1 LRPKDA
7 DAFVHSLEDA
17 PASLR
22 LITAAVSSFY
32 TFLERDTEGRLR
44 NPVRGTRARP
54 RSSRVRSLKV
64 PSPEAV
70 AALLERLDGN
80 SELRGAVAV
89 MAFRGLRVCALPA
102 LTVKGSRFRTISK
115 GKELLGEL
123 PETALGILKAEGLP
137 LLAPF
142 AGLSAQ
148 RLAECF
154 RYWAKKFYRE
164 DLLEAAYSVH
174 DLRHYFAVTEY
185 RKDRDL
191 YRVSRLLGH
200 ASIQITETYLRSL
213 GEIG

>member
-1 LRPKDA
+1 
-7 DAFVHSLEDA
+7 V
-17 PASLR
+17 R
-22 LITAAVSSFY
+22 LTAAAVSGFY
-32 TFLERDTEGRLR
+32 SFLEQETEGRVR

-54 RSSRVRSLKV
+54 RSSQIPTLEV

-70 AALLERLDGN
+70 AALLARLEGN
-80 SELRGAVAV
+80 SVLQGGAAAV
-89 MAFRGLRVCALPA
+89 IAFRGLRVGALPA
-102 LTVKGSRFRTISK
+102 FTVKGSQFRTISK

-123 PETALGILKAEGLP
+123 PETALGILKAEGLS

-148 RLAECF
+148 KLAECF
-154 RYWAKKFYRE
+154 RYWAKEFYRE
-164 DLLEAAYSVH
+164 DLLEVAYSVR
-174 DLRHYFAVTEY
+174 DLRYYFAVTEY

-200 ASIQITETYLRSL
+200 ASIQITEIYLRSL